1 MFLGRMLPYLYLN
14 LILDAGWIKTADDYY
29 TGARRDLVPIG
40 VQFILNS
47 VVEELSAD
55 PRRRFSYAET
65 AFLQMWLENQPP
77 AKVKRFHELVVE
89 KGCNRMKQLGQPDG
103 LCFDVVCN
111 SDQDDPVI
119 DNPALEGYNVHK
131 KLQILVDYVN
141 KLLTVQRHS
150 HVLVTMGNDFTYSSA
165 NMCYMMAINEAAP
178 HLSVKNDDF
187 FPYASNNNSYWT
199 GYFTSKPVL
208 KGLVRKSSAFL
219 QLVRQ
224 LNAFSYQKDSDPRQD
239 VFERAVALS
248 QHHDAITGTSKEN
261 VTRDYERRL
270 FHAWDVGE
278 LLKTFRRTQQLH
290 NSNIAPYE
298 ISFVANVPPLG
309 FATYFLTNKTENRWV
324 LFQWRNDLMNNK
336 SYSLRQEFFYY
347 VGMTNGSSSNGKRA
361 SGAYIFRPNGTTAWP
376 TNTKIEMEVIK
387 TSLFQE
393 VRQRVSPWISQV
405 IRLLPNKS
413 YVEFDYLVGPIPKN
427 DSNLTTME
435 VITRYTVTGL
445 ASKGIFKTD
454 ANGRQLME
462 RRKNNAVSYEYENT
476 EPVSGNYY
484 PVNSRIILSDEQ
496 TQMTVLTDRSH
507 GGSSLIDG
515 QIEIMLHRRAYWDD
529 DFGVNEPLDEP
540 GEDGRGLVVRGTH
553 WLLLGPKSPAHRPL
567 AFELFHHPIISFA
580 QIGSIEAYIKKFL
593 TTFSPLSADLPPHV
607 NLLTLKQL
615 KSNSLLLRLEHFYQ
629 NQEDNFFSQPISVDL
644 TKLFS
649 PFDIITVE
657 ELMLAGNK
665 LATSNTQ
672 TNEPNK
678 QQNKFSERRLGAFSV
693 ELKPMEIKTLRIA
706 VHMKTITN

>member
-1 MFLGRMLPYLYLN
+1 
-14 LILDAGWIKTADDYY
+14 
-29 TGARRDLVPIG
+29 
-40 VQFILNS
+40 
-47 VVEELSAD
+47 
-55 PRRRFSYAET
+55 
-65 AFLQMWLENQPP
+65 
-77 AKVKRFHELVVE
+77 
-89 KGCNRMKQLGQPDG
+89 
-103 LCFDVVCN
+103 
-111 SDQDDPVI
+111 
-119 DNPALEGYNVHK
+119 
-131 KLQILVDYVN
+131 
-141 KLLTVQRHS
+141 
-150 HVLVTMGNDFTYSSA
+150 
-165 NMCYMMAINEAAP
+165 MMAINEAAP

-187 FPYASNNNSYWT
+187 FPYANSNNSYWT

-208 KGLVRKSSAFL
+208 KGLIRKSSAFL

-224 LNAFSYQKDSDPRQD
+224 LNAFSYQKDSDPRQE

-248 QHHDAITGTSKEN
+248 QHHDAVTGTSKEN

-270 FHAWDVGE
+270 FHALDVGE
-278 LLKTFRRTQQLH
+278 AMLSDSFSFLAKRHKSSSGVPPQIFCRQLNESVCEVTKASGNLSITLSKTFRRTQQLH

-298 ISFVANVPPLG
+298 ISFMATVPPLG
-309 FATYFLTNKTENRWV
+309 FATYFLTNKTENRIHTINKRV
-324 LFQWRNDLMNNK
+324 EHNFNTNRRLKNPKNLVNNK

-347 VGMTNGSSSNGKRA
+347 VGMTNESSSNGKRA

-376 TNTKIEMEVIK
+376 TNTKIETEIIR

-393 VRQRVSPWISQV
+393 VRQKVSPWISQV

-427 DSNLTTME
+427 ESNLTTME
-435 VITRYTVTGL
+435 VITRYTVAGL

-462 RRKNNAVSYEYENT
+462 RKKNYASSFEYNNT
-476 EPVSGNYY
+476 EPVAGNYY

-496 TQMTVLTDRSH
+496 TQMTILTDRSH
-507 GGSSLIDG
+507 GGSSLNDG

-529 DFGVNEPLDEP
+529 EFGVNEPLDEP

-553 WLLLGPKSPAHRPL
+553 WLLLGTKSPAHRPL
-567 AFELFHHPIISFA
+567 AYELFHHPIISFA
-580 QIGSIEAYIKKFL
+580 QIGSIESYIKQFL
-593 TTFSPLSADLPPHV
+593 TTFSPLTADLPPHV

-629 NQEDNFFSQPISVDL
+629 NQEDNFLSQPVSVDL

-649 PFDIITVE
+649 PFDIISVE
-657 ELMLAGNK
+657 ELMLAANK
-665 LATSNTQ
+665 PPTS
-672 TNEPNK
+672 NEPNK
-678 QQNKFSERRLGAFSV
+678 QQNKFSESRLEAFTV
-693 ELKPMEIKTLRIA
+693 ELKPMEIKTLRIT